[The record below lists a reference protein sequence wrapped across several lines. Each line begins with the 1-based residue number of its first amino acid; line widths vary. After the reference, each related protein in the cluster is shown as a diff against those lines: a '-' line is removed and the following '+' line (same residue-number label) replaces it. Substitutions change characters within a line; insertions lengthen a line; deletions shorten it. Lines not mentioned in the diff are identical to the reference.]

1 MLIFFTYAS
10 FPFNARSHRS
20 HRSHTFFVFVEIFFC
35 FQPFVL
41 TWDLWDRGTH
51 TDRSALGSP
60 SFVFRS
66 FSAKKTGR
74 RSIPFPRIS
83 HAPGTCFRFSD
94 LRSPVPDFNRGF
106 SRNRNFVFRILHS
119 AFSVPISRARDA
131 ARRFSAGLRAYPSR
145 SASCR
150 NSSYTPSI
158 TR

>member
-41 TWDLWDRGTH
+41 TWDLWDRGPIPIAPPWGV
-51 TDRSALGSP
+51 RLP
-60 SFVFRS
+60 LLFR
-66 FSAKKTGR
+66 KKTGR

-83 HAPGTCFRFSD
+83 HAPGPCSRFSD

-106 SRNRNFVFRILHS
+106 SPDRNFVFRILHS

-131 ARRFSAGLRAYPSR
+131 ARRFFVWLRAYPSR